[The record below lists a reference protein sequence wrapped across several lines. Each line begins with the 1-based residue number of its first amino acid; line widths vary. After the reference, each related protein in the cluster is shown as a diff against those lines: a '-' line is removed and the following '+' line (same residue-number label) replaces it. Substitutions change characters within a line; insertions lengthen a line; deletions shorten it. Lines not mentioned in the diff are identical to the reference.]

1 MAKVIKH
8 KVGLVREQFMSE
20 LNKKI
25 ETEKPTSP
33 TPPASEPQFLTAD
46 VVRAQIEELYP
57 TKIPESQ
64 GDLAD
69 RADIEIEQGIQEMV
83 WRIRKQLNRTV

>member
-1 MAKVIKH
+1 MN
-8 KVGLVREQFMSE
+8 EE
-20 LNKKI
+20 NKNLKKEEPVPTI
-25 ETEKPTSP
+25 QPQPKP
-33 TPPASEPQFLTAD
+33 EPQFLTAD

-69 RADIEIEQGIQEMV
+69 RADIEIEQGIQEMI